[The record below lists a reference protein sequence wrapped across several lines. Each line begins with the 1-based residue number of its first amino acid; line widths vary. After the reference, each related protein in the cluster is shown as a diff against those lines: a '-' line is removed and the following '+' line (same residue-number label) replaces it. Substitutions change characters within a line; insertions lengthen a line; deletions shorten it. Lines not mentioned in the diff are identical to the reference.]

1 MEENKS
7 KPFLCLDVS
16 DQSTLCSITNRI
28 DELFPNTLVRLKI
41 NGSFSPFFYAGKG
54 RWLYKP
60 KPKKILSNKSFNF
73 KIFLD
78 DSAIDFLEK
87 DQILMLE
94 HLGLNVNNLKSVGE
108 ISIAGKDFPG
118 LFFTDGNNVVVD
130 QSLVD
135 SSNLLVGL
143 IALQLESKI
152 VLDLSNKSNSG
163 IIVLKTQKRIF
174 GEEYDQ
180 DN

>member
-16 DQSTLCSITNRI
+16 DQSTLCSITKRI
-28 DELFPNTLVRLKI
+28 DELFPDTLVRLKI

-78 DSAIDFLEK
+78 DSASDFLEK

-94 HLGLNVNNLKSVGE
+94 HLGINVYNLKSAGE
-108 ISIAGKDFPG
+108 VIAAEKEFAG
-118 LFFTDGNNVVVD
+118 LFFTDGENIVID
-130 QSLVD
+130 QSLID
-135 SSNLLVGL
+135 NSNLLANL
-143 IALQLESKI
+143 LTLQLGGKI
-152 VLDLSNKSNSG
+152 VLDLSNESNSG
-163 IIVLKTQKRIF
+163 IIVLKRKKTL
-174 GEEYDQ
+174 E
-180 DN
+180 